1 MPRRVFE
8 CICDGCD
15 YKSDHSRNFLRHL
28 KGRSHKADETLLA
41 RANAYVKGEDSPP
54 PFKLPPPVQ
63 QRVLPDPPRV
73 KHISTQ
79 TEPGCMEELVAIRI
93 DNAEYRDYFPTV
105 ALMIAAAE
113 RLDAYED
120 VFESP
125 KHMQEYLKR
134 LAPERRP
141 ASR

>member
-8 CICDGCD
+8 CICDGCE
-15 YKSDHSRNFLRHL
+15 YTTNHSRNFLRHL
-28 KGRSHKADETLLA
+28 RGRSHKADESLLA
-41 RANAYVKGEDSPP
+41 RATAYVKKEVSPP
-54 PFKLPPPVQ
+54 PLGLPPSVQ
-63 QRVLPDPPRV
+63 QRAPDPPRV

-79 TEPGCMEELVAIRI
+79 TESGYMEELEAIRT
-93 DNAEYRDYFPTV
+93 DNVEYRDYFPTV
-105 ALMIAAAE
+105 ALMIAAVE
-113 RLDAYED
+113 RLDAFED